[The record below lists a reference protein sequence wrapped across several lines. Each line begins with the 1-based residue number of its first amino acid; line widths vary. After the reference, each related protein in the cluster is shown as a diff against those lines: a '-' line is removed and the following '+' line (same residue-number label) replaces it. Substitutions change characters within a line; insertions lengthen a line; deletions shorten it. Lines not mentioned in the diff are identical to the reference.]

1 MSEIIDNKT
10 VFSLKEVCLSIY
22 KTISDRYK
30 RAYWIKAEINKLNF
44 YPHSGHCYPDLLE
57 KEGDKIVAQ
66 LRANL
71 WKSDYQKINAKFIKV
86 LNEPLKDGISVL
98 LCAHIQYDQLHGL
111 SLRIIDIDPVFSL
124 GELEKEKQNAIQ
136 KLKEEGIFNNNKLLK
151 MPLLPKRIAVISVD
165 TSKGYSDFKKV
176 IDSNPWNYNF
186 FYFLFPSLLQGEKS
200 IESIINQLNNIKKL
214 ISHFDVVAIIRGGGG
229 EIGLSSYNNYQLAK
243 EIALFPIPVLSGI
256 GHSTNETVCEM
267 VTHYNAITPTELA
280 DYLIQKFHNFSI
292 PLKNAEE
299 KIIAFS
305 ESLMESENI
314 IIKNLIKN
322 FSISCNNRLK
332 TENECIDFLV
342 SNIRKSVNNK
352 FQNESFHCY
361 QIEGNLKLTT
371 TNLLKI
377 CSMKLES
384 FTRNVEILNPQ
395 NILKRGY
402 SILLK
407 DRKIIT
413 KTTELSENDMI
424 INLIADG
431 EILSKVKTIR
441 KKTDERNN

>member
-10 VFSLKEVCLSIY
+10 VFSLKEVCLSIH
-22 KTISDRYK
+22 KTISDRY
-30 RAYWIKAEINKLNF
+30 RSAYWIKAEINKLNF

-124 GELEKEKQNAIQ
+124 GELEKEKQNTIQ
-136 KLKEEGIFNNNKLLK
+136 KLKEEGVFNNNKLLK
-151 MPLLPKRIAVISVD
+151 MPLLPKRIAVISVES
-165 TSKGYSDFKKV
+165 SKGFSDFKKI
-176 IDSNPWNYNF
+176 IDSNTWNYKIL
-186 FYFLFPSLLQGEKS
+186 YFLFPSLLQGEKS

-214 ISHFDVVAIIRGGGG
+214 ISHFDAVAIIRGGGG
-229 EIGLSSYNNYQLAK
+229 EIGLSSFNNYQLAK
-243 EIALFPIPVLSGI
+243 EIAMFPIPVLSGI
-256 GHSTNETVCEM
+256 GHSTNETVCEL
-267 VTHYNAITPTELA
+267 VAHYNAITPTELA

-292 PLKNAEE
+292 PLKNAED

-305 ESLMESENI
+305 ESLIESENLI
-314 IIKNLIKN
+314 IQNLIKN
-322 FSISCNNRLK
+322 FSISCINRLK
-332 TENECIDFLV
+332 TEKEYIDFLV
-342 SNIRKSVNNK
+342 SDIRKSINNK
-352 FQNESFHCY
+352 FQNENIYCS
-361 QIEGNLKLTT
+361 QIEGSLKLST
-371 TNLLKI
+371 TNLFKI
-377 CSMKLES
+377 SNMKLDS
-384 FTRNVEILNPQ
+384 LSKNVEILNPQ

-413 KTTELSENDMI
+413 KTAELSENDMI
-424 INLIADG
+424 TNLIADG
-431 EILSKVKTIR
+431 EILSNVKTI
-441 KKTDERNN
+441 KKKAND